1 MTIDVSP
8 ASPWPARLR
17 AAAVVTLLVTLFGL
31 GLGVRRHVLDT
42 QMPATGRPLPFT
54 LESAIQFRMVRS
66 IYTGEPV
73 PALDKDVEY
82 PTGIRTFSHDT
93 VGAEYV
99 YAALAHLFP
108 AEITLSQRVRWI
120 ESVWFCLGIPLL
132 AIGVRRWT
140 GSWTGGAMAG
150 FFYAVAIVSVLR
162 STGQE
167 ISHENFALPLL
178 IGHLAFAAPPHSRRA
193 RRGEHAASALFLAGA
208 VATWDML
215 QFYVLL
221 WSAAHAI
228 AWLRKPAG
236 WREEASTAL
245 LWPWA
250 ALVAVAVAVP
260 YHRAHGLLL
269 SPALAP
275 AHAVAVGMFMHAWA
289 AGAGRKADRTAR
301 TAFGLVLA
309 AVLGAAVALLPS
321 YGHFGA
327 LLAAKLRFLNVKP
340 ADPAL
345 LTFDQRIL
353 WVPALHSVD
362 WRMALFYMPFL
373 LPLTILSSVVLSFTV
388 RKNEGVVPRPG
399 LLFYFHWTS
408 FLAFILFFRF
418 SVFVAVFSAAL
429 LGLWAAWATARFGWG
444 RAVALAALVGGGV
457 GEMAHTVR
465 NAGMW
470 GPQGV
475 LYPQLEELGAWLRAH
490 ASPEPVLANFQ
501 TSGFV
506 LAYGRCPIVLH
517 PKFEAPE
524 VRRRVEDY
532 ATHLFKGTERELRD
546 WADDFG
552 ARYLVY
558 SMYEFADRSPE
569 LTLRYMVDALR
580 PPATAPAR
588 IFEFEP
594 GRAKLFHLVWSNA
607 KYRVFR
613 IVTGSDERQSLRLT
627 TEADT
632 AFREGRLDEAERC
645 ATEALKLVP
654 RQERAGEILGHI
666 GSLRTQGVRQPGG
679 TR

>member
-1 MTIDVSP
+1 MTNATAP

-17 AAAVVTLLVTLFGL
+17 IIAVLALLATLFGL
-31 GLGVRRHVLDT
+31 GLGVRRYVLDA

-66 IYTGEPV
+66 IYAGEPV
-73 PALDKDVEY
+73 PALDRDIEY

-93 VGAEYV
+93 IGAEYV

-132 AIGVRRWT
+132 ALGIRRWT
-140 GSWTGGAMAG
+140 GSWTGGAVAG

-178 IGHLAFAAPPHSRRA
+178 IGHLAFVAPPRNRPA
-193 RRGEHAASALFLAGA
+193 RRREHAASALFLASA

-221 WSAAHAI
+221 WGAAHAI

-236 WREEASTAL
+236 WRDEASPAL

-250 ALVAVAVAVP
+250 ALVAVAIAVP
-260 YHRAHGLLL
+260 YHRGHGMLI

-275 AHAVAVGMFMHAWA
+275 AHAVVAGMFMHAWA
-289 AGAGRKADRTAR
+289 TSRQRRPDRAAR
-301 TAFGLVLA
+301 AVFVVGL
-309 AVLGAAVALLPS
+309 AVALGAAVALLPS

-340 ADPAL
+340 ADPSL

-362 WRMALFYMPFL
+362 WRMALFYMPFF
-373 LPLTILSSVVLSFTV
+373 LPLTMLATVVMSVAV

-429 LGLWAAWATARFGWG
+429 LGLWAAWTTARFGWG
-444 RAVALAALVGGGV
+444 RAAALAVLVGGGV

-490 ASPEPVLANFQ
+490 AAPEPVLANFQ

-524 VRRRVEDY
+524 ARRRVEDY
-532 ATHLFKGTERELRD
+532 ATHLFKGTERSLRD
-546 WADDFG
+546 WADEFG

-580 PPATAPAR
+580 PPAAAPAR
-588 IFEFEP
+588 LFEFEP
-594 GRAKLFHLVWSNA
+594 GRTRLFQLVWNNA

-613 IVTGSDERQSLRLT
+613 IVSGADERQALQRVA
-627 TEADT
+627 EADA
-632 AFREGRLDEAERC
+632 AFREGRLDDAERC
-645 ATEALKLVP
+645 ATDALRLVP

-666 GSLRTQGVRQPGG
+666 GSLRAQGVRPSGG